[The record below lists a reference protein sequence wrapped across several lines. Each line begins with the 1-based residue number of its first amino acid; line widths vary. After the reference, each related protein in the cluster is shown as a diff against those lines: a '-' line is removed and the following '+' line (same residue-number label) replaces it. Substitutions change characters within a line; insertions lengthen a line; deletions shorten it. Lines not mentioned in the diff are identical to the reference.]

1 MKLKTIYFKNTAII
15 ILILLLGISLFGCSS
30 GSSGGSESEELVIQS
45 FSIES
50 EPLIYIAL
58 GTNGQKVIDYYLD
71 SEVEIELSNGDTVTA
86 DIAWEIPDNYDSQA
100 EGSYI
105 FRGVYNVDEVGS
117 GELEVEVILSKDVT
131 SISGYVSTDYDFSN
145 LTSNLSSAEVY
156 EAESSQSSSLAM
168 SEEEKLIVGFSS
180 RSVSSERNNLIK
192 KHGGQIRKDLGPLNA
207 LAVTVSKNAENFIKK
222 LNNSQIVEYIEKDDQ
237 VYAVG
242 ELIPN
247 DINYDEQ
254 WNLKMTALNY
264 GWIEETGSSNIRIA
278 VIDTG
283 IDEDHPDL
291 ANRINLEE
299 SYNFVDDNANIRDI
313 DGHGTHVA
321 GTAAAVTDNS
331 KGIAGVSWKG
341 KIIAIKALD
350 DTGNGSISNIVEAII
365 YAAGLSDNPK
375 KIDAVDLINMSLG
388 SYSGSTTLENAV
400 KQAAEA
406 GVIMVAAAGNNGS
419 GLDYPAA
426 YQEVISVAAVDSS
439 GNIASFSND
448 GSTLDLAA
456 PGQSILSTV
465 PDADYAYYSGTSMA
479 APHVSG
485 IISLMLA
492 QGVSHNE
499 IRTRLHEASV
509 HPGDKNYSYD
519 YGYGLINSSLALS
532 NIESIKVIVGE
543 QQGSSFEIEQETS
556 VSIRGGRYSFPNL
569 ESGIYSIYTWIDT
582 NNDNIVNTGDYL
594 REHLNKGFSPGE
606 NYVEDLTTYIDYQN
620 SVQ

>member
-1 MKLKTIYFKNTAII
+1 MKIKSIHFKNAVII
-15 ILILLLGISLFGCSS
+15 ILILVLGTSLFGCSS
-30 GSSGGSESEELVIQS
+30 GSSGGSEAEELVIES
-45 FSIES
+45 YSIDS
-50 EPLIYIAL
+50 DSPIYIAL
-58 GTNGQKVIDYYLD
+58 GTSGQEVIDYYLD
-71 SEVEIELSNGDTVTA
+71 SEVEVELSSGNTVKA
-86 DIAWEIPDNYDSQA
+86 AIAWEIPDNYDSQT

-105 FRGVYNVDEVGS
+105 FQGVYNVDEVGS
-117 GELEVEVILSKDVT
+117 GELQVEVILSKDVT

-145 LTSNLSSAEVY
+145 LTSNVSSTEVY
-156 EAESSQSSSLAM
+156 EAEPSQSSSLAL
-168 SEEEKLIVGFSS
+168 SEEERLIVGFSS
-180 RSVSSERNNLIK
+180 QSLSSDRSNLVK
-192 KHGGQIRKDLGPLNA
+192 KQGGQIRKKLSSLNA
-207 LAVTVSKNAENFIKK
+207 LAVTVNNNAENFIKN
-222 LNNSQIVEYIEKDDQ
+222 LNNSPIVEYIEKDEQ

-264 GWIEETGSSNIRIA
+264 GWTEETGRSNIRIA

-291 ANRINLEE
+291 ANRINLDD
-299 SYNFVDDNANIRDI
+299 SYNFVDDNYNLKDVE
-313 DGHGTHVA
+313 GHGTHVA

-350 DTGNGSISNIVEAII
+350 DNGNGSISNIAEAIM

-388 SYSGSTTLENAV
+388 STSGSTTLKNAV
-400 KQAAEA
+400 EKAAGA
-406 GVIMVAAAGNNGS
+406 GVIMVAAAGNSGS
-419 GLDYPAA
+419 GLNYPAA
-426 YQEVISVAAVDSS
+426 YEEVISVAAVDSG

-448 GSTLDLAA
+448 GSTMDLAA

-465 PDADYAYYSGTSMA
+465 PDNQYGYSSGTSMA

-492 QGVSHNE
+492 QGVNHSE
-499 IRTRLHEASV
+499 IRTRLHQASV
-509 HPGDKNYSYD
+509 HPGEKNYSYD
-519 YGYGLINSSLALS
+519 YGYGLINSNLALS
-532 NIESIKVIVGE
+532 GVEKIKVIVGE

-582 NNDNIVNTGDYL
+582 NQDNLVNTGDYL
-594 REHLNKGFSPGE
+594 REHLNKGFSPGQ